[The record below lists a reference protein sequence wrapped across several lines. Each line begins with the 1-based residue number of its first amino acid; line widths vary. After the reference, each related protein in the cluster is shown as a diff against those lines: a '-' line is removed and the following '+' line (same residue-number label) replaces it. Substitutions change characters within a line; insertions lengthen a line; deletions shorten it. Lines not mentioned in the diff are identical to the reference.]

1 MELVFRENQEARC
14 CSANWEKIR
23 PDYPKCRWV
32 IIRPDVSMCR
42 LGNWPHGRGFSK
54 EEELR
59 TRLLSNKPGGRGATG
74 TVKGLGK
81 EVKTAY

>member
-1 MELVFRENQEARC
+1 MLLC
-14 CSANWEKIR
+14 KLEKDSSR
-23 PDYPKCRWV
+23 LPKVQMV